1 MTPEFQKC
9 FGIVGIFD
17 SVTQSRILNDG
28 NFRYDEQAC
37 FLKCMLENDGL
48 VGSDGKITREGATE
62 IASRF
67 DKTLTDE
74 QVAKC
79 QKHADQSSSN
89 MCESALAAADCIAT
103 TLRS

>member
-9 FGIVGIFD
+9 FEVVGIGD
-17 SVTQSRILNDG
+17 SVIQQKILNDG
-28 NFRYDEQAC
+28 NYRYNEQAC

-48 VGSDGKITREGATE
+48 IGADGKITREGATE

-79 QKHADQSSSN
+79 QKFADESSSII
-89 MCESALAAADCIAT
+89 CESAMAAADCIAT

>member
-9 FGIVGIFD
+9 FQTVGITD
-17 SVTQSRILNDG
+17 SVTQQRILDDG
-28 NFRYDEQAC
+28 NFRYKEQAC

-48 VGSDGKITREGATE
+48 LGADGKITREGATE

-79 QKHADQSSSN
+79 QKQADESSSI